1 MGRPPKFSHDDVL
14 DATAGL
20 VAEGGPAR
28 ATVGQI
34 AQRLGAPTGSIYHR
48 FDSRELLLAHLWV
61 RTAGRAQ
68 EGFLT
73 ALGHDDLEVAGRD
86 AALHIPRWSRA
97 HLVEATVMLL
107 YRRVELAERWPDE
120 LGDELERLRVTIEQ
134 ALRTFARRRFGRATR
149 GALEVTRF
157 ALLDI
162 PYAAVRR
169 SLLAGVAP
177 PPLVDDLV
185 AAASA
190 CVLRERSPAR

>member
-1 MGRPPKFSHDDVL
+1 MGRPAKFNHDDVL
-14 DATAGL
+14 DAAAGL

-28 ATVGQI
+28 ATVSQI
-34 AQRLGAPTGSIYHR
+34 AERLGAPTGSIYHR

-68 EGFLT
+68 EGFLA
-73 ALGHDDLEVAGRD
+73 ALGHEDLEVGTRA

-97 HLVEATVMLL
+97 HLVDATVMLL

-120 LGDELERLRVTIEQ
+120 LGDDLERLRVSIEQ
-134 ALRTFARRRFGRATR
+134 ALRAYTRRRFGRATR

-157 ALLDI
+157 ALLDV

-169 SLLAGVAP
+169 YLVAGVAP

-185 AAASA
+185 VTASTGVLAARTSA
-190 CVLRERSPAR
+190 H